1 VNRKSLFLGVLLIA
15 GLVFMTLFS
24 QKEPSLEDKVGPS
37 QSALME
43 NYQTPHSNELKN
55 PLRRG
60 EEVSLDEA
68 ENKLSFS
75 IPQPRGQEIKH
86 IWISINPE
94 NLLDQ
99 SLAISFQNDLLL
111 IIHTNEKAIR
121 WDETIANMPVF
132 KAITVNG
139 NSGMGADPG
148 ETEVWG
154 KPYTYPGSVEWWV
167 NGLDITLYSDT
178 LTLEQLLKIAETMP
192 EPAALPSQTPM
203 PDGSSVVAP
212 EWAIKAA
219 TVHELV
225 SESDLV
231 VRVRVS
237 EAPATRVHR
246 IEGTEMDENGNP
258 TNTITVENILFS
270 DTVLEVL
277 ETYMGKPSL
286 KITIMQTGGFDSTI
300 SKNRWVM
307 REDPLYNVGEEYIL
321 FLVDISGDHIH
332 APDRELYRTVNPFGR
347 YEINGESVFSYGE
360 PMRPI
365 ELPTNI
371 NELETQIEESA
382 QEFNK

>member
-1 VNRKSLFLGVLLIA
+1 VNKKSLFLGVLLVA
-15 GLVFMTLFS
+15 GLVFITLLS
-24 QKEPSLEDKVGPS
+24 PKEEPLEDKVEPS
-37 QSALME
+37 QTALIK
-43 NYQTPHSNELKN
+43 NDQTPHSTEAEN
-55 PLRRG
+55 PLLRG
-60 EEVSLDEA
+60 EEVSLVEA
-68 ENKLSFS
+68 ENILSFA
-75 IPQPRGQEIKH
+75 IPQPKGEEIEH
-86 IWISINPE
+86 IWVSTNPE
-94 NLLDQ
+94 NPLDQ

-121 WDETIANMPVF
+121 WDETITNMPIF
-132 KAITVNG
+132 KAVTVNG

-154 KPYTYPGSVEWWV
+154 QPYAYPGSVEWWV

-192 EPAALPSQTPM
+192 EPAALPIQTQI
-203 PDGSSVVAP
+203 PDGSNVVSP
-212 EWAIKAA
+212 EWATKAV
-219 TVHELV
+219 TVRELV

-237 EAPATRVHR
+237 EAPVTRVHR

-258 TNTITVENILFS
+258 TSTVVVENILFS

-277 ETYMGKPSL
+277 ETYLGEPSL
-286 KITIMQTGGFDSTI
+286 KITVMQTGGFDSTI

-307 REDPLYNVGEEYIL
+307 REDPLYKVGEEYIL

-332 APDRELYRTVNPFGR
+332 APDRKLYRTVNPFGR
-347 YEINGESVFSYGE
+347 YGIDGESVLSYGE
-360 PMRPI
+360 PLQSI

-371 NELETQIEESA
+371 HELETQIEIST
-382 QEFNK
+382 QELNK